1 MVAAPERMCAPQ
13 AVAGLGPRRPRRAS
27 GSGCARRRPSRGWGP
42 AGRGAP
48 LNQNMRAAGRRGA
61 GAPPAEA
68 RLWIGMCAPQAV
80 AGLGPRRPRRASGS
94 GCARRRP
101 SRGWGPAGRGAPLD
115 LIDCG
120 PMTEPRLPLHGI
132 RVLELAQVVAG
143 PFCGALMAEFGAEVI
158 KTEMPGRGDDL
169 RRLGPTEDGCTYWF
183 AVDNRN
189 KKLMTLDL
197 HSAKGQEIVRR
208 LVPQCDVVL

>member
-1 MVAAPERMCAPQ
+1 MMPRSTSTRFFRAPGSVLAMLVLLRGAVHTPPSRHGRARSVRMVAA
-13 AVAGLGPRRPRRAS
+13 
-27 GSGCARRRPSRGWGP
+27 
-42 AGRGAP
+42 GADV
-48 LNQNMRAAGRRGA
+48 RAAGRRGA
-61 GAPPAEA
+61 AAPPAEA
-68 RLWIGMCAPQAV
+68 R
-80 AGLGPRRPRRASGS
+80 
-94 GCARRRP
+94 
-101 SRGWGPAGRGAPLD
+101 PLN
-115 LIDCG
+115 LIDCRL
-120 PMTEPRLPLHGI
+120 MTEPRLPLQGI

-197 HSAKGQEIVRR
+197 HSPKGQEIVRR